1 MLCPYCAEEI
11 KDEAIK
17 CRYCGEF
24 LNKKPKE
31 KWYFST
37 YWLVIGFLCVGPL
50 VLILLW
56 LNPRFSNR
64 NKIIISIIMIVVS
77 YILGAIFVSS
87 MRTLIGY
94 YQQILSL

>member
-17 CRYCGEF
+17 CKHCGEF
-24 LNKKPKE
+24 LNKPPMG

-37 YWLVIGFLCVGPL
+37 YWLVIGFLCAGPL

-56 LNPRFSNR
+56 LNPRFDSK
-64 NKIIISIIMIVVS
+64 NKIIISI
-77 YILGAIFVSS
+77 AIIIISLLFGVLFVNSLRS
-87 MRTLIGY
+87 LIGY
-94 YQQILSL
+94 YQQVLSF

>member
-1 MLCPYCAEEI
+1 MLCPYCVEEI

-31 KWYFST
+31 KWCFSS

-64 NKIIISIIMIVVS
+64 NKIIISVAVVIVS
-77 YILGAIFVSS
+77 YLFGVL
-87 MRTLIGY
+87 LINSLQNLIQY